1 MLFSWVFIATD
12 PRLFTLLALSSEGNL
27 EGRASLSAVAAVP
40 PLFLTLLRSSVSL
53 LKSALAKVYQNKGL

>member
-12 PRLFTLLALSSEGNL
+12 PRLFTLLALSSEGSL

-40 PLFLTLLRSSVSL
+40 PPLPHASPLLR
-53 LKSALAKVYQNKGL
+53 KSFKTALAKVYQNKGL